1 MQASPEFVDYLMELL
16 APFGN
21 VRAKRMFGAHGI
33 FRDELMFGIVA
44 DETLY
49 LKADDE
55 NRADFEARGLERF
68 VYYKKGKP
76 MYLSYYEAPEEV
88 LDNSADMLAW
98 AEKSFAVA
106 IRKARKSHCSGGRS
120 VLESTSVP
128 RTRTGGWQ

>member
-1 MQASPEFVDYLMELL
+1 MQNSPGFVSYLMELL

-21 VRAKRMFGAHGI
+21 VRARRMFGGHGI

-49 LKADDE
+49 LKADAE

-76 MYLSYYEAPEEV
+76 MYLSYYQAPEEA
-88 LDNSADMLAW
+88 LDNSGEMLAW
-98 AEKSFAVA
+98 AGKAFAAAV
-106 IRKARKSHCSGGRS
+106 RSGTKKRA
-120 VLESTSVP
+120 
-128 RTRTGGWQ
+128 